1 MALRLLPVLLLLA
14 AAPLHAA
21 ATPQPASPAAPQAAP
36 AAPASPAA
44 SVPVRVLAER
54 LAAGDAPD
62 LILDVRTRE
71 EYDAGHVPRARHIP
85 HDELEAALDNLKA
98 FQHAEVVLYCRSG
111 RRSARAE
118 ALLREHGFTGLVQ
131 LEGSWLAWEAAQL
144 PVEVTRSEKPE

>member
-21 ATPQPASPAAPQAAP
+21 ATPQPAPPAAPQ

-44 SVPVRVLAER
+44 SVP
-54 LAAGDAPD
+54 
-62 LILDVRTRE
+62 
-71 EYDAGHVPRARHIP
+71 
-85 HDELEAALDNLKA
+85 LEAALDNLKA

-111 RRSARAE
+111 RRSALAE
-118 ALLREHGFTGLVQ
+118 ARLREHGFTGLVQ